1 MKAMTVKDL
10 MVKNPAVISPDATL
24 QEAAAKM
31 KSIDC
36 GILPVGTKSK
46 VTGMI
51 TDRDIVIR
59 ALSSSKDPMQEKVE
73 DHMTS
78 KVHFCKET
86 DTIKQA
92 ATLMK
97 KHGVNRLLV
106 KNGGSG
112 VTGILS
118 FGRILRE
125 VHDVN
130 EVAQVM
136 TGVKHRITGVKHR
149 KAA

>member
-10 MVKNPAVISPDATL
+10 MAKNPTVISPEATL

-36 GILPVGTKSK
+36 GVLPVGTKSK

-59 ALSSSKDPMQEKVE
+59 ALSEGKDAAEEKVG
-73 DHMTS
+73 DHMTA
-78 KVHFCKET
+78 KALFCKET

-97 KHGVNRLLV
+97 KHGVSRLLV

-125 VHDVN
+125 VHDVD
-130 EVAQVM
+130 EIAQAM
-136 TGVKHRITGVKHR
+136 SGMKHR